1 MIENNCLSFLLFQRT
16 SEYSLNMA
24 GAGVQVHGL
33 YLQMKGE
40 QYLIEQNSRFLRDVY
55 IRSSEQTIVDCSAI

>member
-24 GAGVQVHGL
+24 GAGVQVHGP

-40 QYLIEQNSRFLRDVY
+40 QYLIEQNSKFLRDVY
-55 IRSSEQTIVDCSAI
+55 IRSSEQTIVDCSAT